1 MFDELQRVETVF
13 NINIVVYELGELS
26 AQLVRRSLGK
36 HDVNIYVNLFETHY
50 SYIRDMK
57 SYSHSYLC
65 RKCEDSIWN
74 TINNKLDDE
83 GIYIIG
89 SLRATFDFDR
99 ENLPA
104 DTDRMELV
112 ARHVPLCVSVAS
124 NVPGYEAPQCFVTNG
139 DSNNL
144 VTNMMK
150 YLETIS
156 DAAFKSLKRSYKS
169 ELDTN

>member
-1 MFDELQRVETVF
+1 
-13 NINIVVYELGELS
+13 
-26 AQLVRRSLGK
+26 
-36 HDVNIYVNLFETHY
+36 
-50 SYIRDMK
+50 MK

-65 RKCEDSIWN
+65 RKCEDSIWKYPSLLERHERACEGGVRRIYKGGVYHP
-74 TINNKLDDE
+74 TPSVFQRLDDE
-83 GIYIIG
+83 GIHIIG
-89 SLRATFDFDR
+89 SLRYYPYRATFDFDCFFDR

-156 DAAFKSLKRSYKS
+156 DAAFKSLKRSYKG

>member
-1 MFDELQRVETVF
+1 MTNEDTFEAFLERIHQQDVLKWAINQRPDSDDFDCF
-13 NINIVVYELGELS
+13 
-26 AQLVRRSLGK
+26 
-36 HDVNIYVNLFETHY
+36 
-50 SYIRDMK
+50 
-57 SYSHSYLC
+57 
-65 RKCEDSIWN
+65 
-74 TINNKLDDE
+74 
-83 GIYIIG
+83 
-89 SLRATFDFDR
+89 FDR

-112 ARHVPLCVSVAS
+112 ALHVPLCVSVAS